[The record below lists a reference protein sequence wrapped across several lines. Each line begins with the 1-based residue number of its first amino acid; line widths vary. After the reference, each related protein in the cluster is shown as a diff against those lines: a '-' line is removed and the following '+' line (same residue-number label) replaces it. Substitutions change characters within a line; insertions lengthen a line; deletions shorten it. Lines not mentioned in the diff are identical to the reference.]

1 MSWIKWIGAGI
12 LASLALALKI
22 VMGQRDKAREE
33 ATEQKARAEGE
44 EDAREAIQE
53 TVETARK
60 VDDDVER
67 ASDDE
72 LRRRLREYA
81 KTPGD
86 SD

>member
-1 MSWIKWIGAGI
+1 MSWLRWIGLTLLGV
-12 LASLALALKI
+12 LVGLWR
-22 VMGQRDKAREE
+22 VTTWQRDEAREE
-33 ATEQKARAEGE
+33 ATEQEARAEGE